1 MFCQMWK
8 DRMNCDMKPVDKRT
22 LLVISLSWRHQEV
35 LDRYH
40 HDAIRRGNRA
50 KSAVPDHETPTIPQ
64 RHRITLE
71 NKTKN
76 RPTEC

>member
-1 MFCQMWK
+1 MHYINDVALGF
-8 DRMNCDMKPVDKRT
+8 
-22 LLVISLSWRHQEV
+22 VISRSTVHLLMLLSWRHQEV